1 MFGFLCVIAGIVVG
15 VGIGFI
21 ANKILDT
28 NSYKKKAE
36 KAEKRYKYLLEKI
49 KDLEEELDYYEY
61 QYYVAR
67 NQAIEYK
74 EQYEKLKN
82 KKANGIVFTS
92 EEAKEMI
99 KFAMTQAHPDKP
111 NGSNER
117 FVRYREIYEKVCK

>member
-1 MFGFLCVIAGIVVG
+1 MFFGFLWGIAGIG
-15 VGIGFI
+15 VGIGFV
-21 ANKILDT
+21 ANEILYT
-28 NSYKKKAE
+28 NSYKKKVE
-36 KAEKRYKYLLEKI
+36 KIEKRYKYLLEKT
-49 KDLEEELDYYEY
+49 KELEEELDYYKF
-61 QYYVAR
+61 QYYVAQ

-82 KKANGIVFTS
+82 KIANGIVFTS

-117 FVRYREIYEKVCK
+117 FIRYREIYEKVCK

>member
-1 MFGFLCVIAGIVVG
+1 MFSFLWGIAGLG
-15 VGIGFI
+15 VGIGFV
-21 ANKILDT
+21 ANEILYT
-28 NSYKKKAE
+28 NSYKKKVE
-36 KAEKRYKYLLEKI
+36 KIEKRYKYLLEKTE
-49 KDLEEELDYYEY
+49 DLEEELDYYKY
-61 QYYVAR
+61 QYYVAQ

-117 FVRYREIYEKVCK
+117 FVRYREIYEKVCR

>member
-1 MFGFLCVIAGIVVG
+1 MFFSFLWVIAGIG
-15 VGIGFI
+15 VGFV

-36 KAEKRYKYLLEKI
+36 KAEKRYKYLLEKT
-49 KDLEEELDYYEY
+49 KDLEEKSDYYEY

-117 FVRYREIYEKVCK
+117 FVRYREIYEKVCR

>member
-1 MFGFLCVIAGIVVG
+1 MFGFLWGIAGLG
-15 VGIGFI
+15 VGIGFV
-21 ANKILDT
+21 ANEILYT
-28 NSYKKKAE
+28 NSYKKKVE
-36 KAEKRYKYLLEKI
+36 KIEKRYKYLLEKTE
-49 KDLEEELDYYEY
+49 DLEEELDYYKY
-61 QYYVAR
+61 QYYVAQ

-117 FVRYREIYEKVCK
+117 FVRYREIYEKVCR

>member
-1 MFGFLCVIAGIVVG
+1 MFGFLCVIAGI
-15 VGIGFI
+15 GIGFV

-36 KAEKRYKYLLEKI
+36 KAEKRYKYLLEKT
-49 KDLEEELDYYEY
+49 KDLEEKSDYYEY

>member
-1 MFGFLCVIAGIVVG
+1 MFFSFLLVIAGLGVV
-15 VGIGFI
+15 IGFV

-36 KAEKRYKYLLEKI
+36 KAEKRYKYLLEKT
-49 KDLEEELDYYEY
+49 KDLEEKSDYYEY

>member
-1 MFGFLCVIAGIVVG
+1 MFGFLWGIAGIG
-15 VGIGFI
+15 VGIGFV

-28 NSYKKKAE
+28 NSYKKKVE
-36 KAEKRYKYLLEKI
+36 KIEERYKYLLKKT
-49 KDLEEELDYYEY
+49 KDLEEELDYYKF
-61 QYYVAR
+61 QYYVAQK
-67 NQAIEYK
+67 QAIEYK

-92 EEAKEMI
+92 KEAKEMI

>member
-1 MFGFLCVIAGIVVG
+1 MFGFLCVIAGI
-15 VGIGFI
+15 GIGFV

-36 KAEKRYKYLLEKI
+36 KAEKRYKYLLEKT
-49 KDLEEELDYYEY
+49 KDLEEKSDYYEY

-117 FVRYREIYEKVCK
+117 FVRYREIYKKVCK

>member
-1 MFGFLCVIAGIVVG
+1 MFFSFLWGIAGLG
-15 VGIGFI
+15 VGIGFV
-21 ANKILDT
+21 ANEILYT
-28 NSYKKKAE
+28 NSYKKKVE
-36 KAEKRYKYLLEKI
+36 KIEKRYKYLLEKTT
-49 KDLEEELDYYEY
+49 DLEEKSDYYEY

-117 FVRYREIYEKVCK
+117 FVRYREIYEKVCR